1 MRNQMISAILLRGLL
16 MRGGISQPAWKSGVY
31 VQSNRFGGEYKQK
44 PGARPI
50 TPRHLVIELP
60 FLQEAA

>member
-31 VQSNRFGGEYKQK
+31 VQSNHFGGEYKQK
-44 PGARPI
+44 PGAR
-50 TPRHLVIELP
+50 
-60 FLQEAA
+60 